1 MRVYDWSQS
10 RVEEAVRLSN
20 CWFDC
25 LDRLGIPK
33 VGGNYR
39 TLKSKVSLYGIDVRL
54 FSYDYARTHNGK
66 HHGRRLCNRSDDEI
80 FSFGARIKTDNLKK
94 IYIERILLGD
104 AHCEICGLRLW
115 QNQELVFQIH
125 HKDGN
130 HKNHILSNLQLL
142 CPNCHS
148 QTDTFSN
155 RKRKESNL

>member
-25 LDRLGIPK
+25 LDKLAVPK

-39 TLKSKVSLYGIDVRL
+39 TLKNVVAKYGIDTSH
-54 FSYDYARTHNGK
+54 FSYNYAKTHNGR
-66 HHGRRLCNRSDDEI
+66 HYERRLSNRTDDEI
-80 FSFGARIKTDNLKK
+80 FANGARIKVDNLKK
-94 IYIERILLGD
+94 AYIERVLHGK
-104 AHCEICGLRLW
+104 AHCELCGLESWRGK
-115 QNQELVFQIH
+115 EIIFQIH
-125 HKDGN
+125 HIDGN
-130 HKNHILSNLQLL
+130 HMNHEKANLQLL

-155 RKRKESNL
+155 RKRNKDK